1 MIELLRVTVASQ
13 ETASIM
19 ISMTMPPLTEST
31 AAVAMSEAA
40 DELPSYPVGR
50 FHGRGVVILGGGVKY
65 FPSAW
70 VCINMLRHVG
80 CTLPIEL
87 WHLGPEEMSHEMK
100 SLVEPLGVTCVDAL
114 EVRKQYPVR
123 TVGKANGGHEGWEL
137 KPYSILHSRFRE
149 VLFFDADNM
158 PVVNPTFLFE
168 TPQYL
173 NRGAI
178 FWPDPFIYKPEDII
192 WTLTG
197 VAHRKEWQFESGQ
210 IMVDK
215 RTLLEAAKPSDVD
228 ERTQ

>member
-1 MIELLRVTVASQ
+1 MLN
-13 ETASIM
+13 
-19 ISMTMPPLTEST
+19 EST
-31 AAVAMSEAA
+31 ALEQMDAA
-40 DELPSYPVGR
+40 AASLPPYPTGR
-50 FHGRGVVILGGGVKY
+50 FQGRGVVIPGGGVKY

-70 VCINMLRHVG
+70 VCIHILRHVG

-87 WHLGPEEMSHEMK
+87 WHLGPDEMSDEMK

-114 EVRKQYPVR
+114 EVQKQYPVR

-158 PVVNPTFLFE
+158 PVVDPTFLFE
-168 TPQYL
+168 TPQYQKS
-173 NRGAI
+173 GSI
-178 FWPDPFIYKPEDII
+178 FWPDPFIYRPEDII

-210 IMVDK
+210 IIVDK
-215 RTLLEAAKPSDVD
+215 EHCWKPLNLAVNA
-228 ERTQ
+228 Q